1 MFKYVYA
8 VSFQCYELLQ
18 ASYFRFH
25 HLFLKNFTLIP
36 NMSAIIELHH
46 EAKTNSE
53 VVKLLKAARSTVYY
67 TVTRFEDCDHG
78 LLEDAKGH

>member
-1 MFKYVYA
+1 
-8 VSFQCYELLQ
+8 
-18 ASYFRFH
+18 
-25 HLFLKNFTLIP
+25 
-36 NMSAIIELHH
+36 MSAIIELHH